1 MSTSSKTGSIL
12 SYLSQHPNAGN
23 KEVSEALAK
32 KGIEVSPAYVGT
44 IKYNASKQNGNGNG
58 SGKAKTAKAK
68 APVAAKPVRSAR
80 RTPVLTTALTADQ
93 LVEAKQVVANL
104 GGIENVRTS
113 LETARQFINGLGSV
127 DAAEAALATLEKL
140 ESVVPQPPTDG
151 GGTGN
156 KSSGA
161 EDAGST
167 GATSEAP
174 AAEVQGGGGIKN
186 SIRMLAKK
194 KSEPAGEVA

>member
-44 IKYNASKQNGNGNG
+44 IKYNASKQNGNGSG

-68 APVAAKPVRSAR
+68 APVAVKAKPAAARPAR

-104 GGIENVRTS
+104 GGIENVRTA

-140 ESVVPQPPTDG
+140 ENVVPQPPTDG

-156 KSSGA
+156 ESSGA

-167 GATSEAP
+167 GAASEAP
-174 AAEVQGGGGIKN
+174 AAEVQGSGIK
-186 SIRMLAKK
+186 KK
-194 KSEPAGEVA
+194 KSEPAGEAA